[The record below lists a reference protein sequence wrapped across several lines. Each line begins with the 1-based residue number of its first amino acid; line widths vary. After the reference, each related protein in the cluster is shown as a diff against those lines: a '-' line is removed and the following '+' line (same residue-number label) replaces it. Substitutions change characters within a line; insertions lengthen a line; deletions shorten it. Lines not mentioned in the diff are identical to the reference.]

1 MIDLKIKTATP
12 AERLYLARQS
22 MQIAGQTGY
31 IGHLQTGKQGD
42 STWTE
47 YDKSLYTDGFWQ
59 DLEAILQAVQGRSQ
73 NEAAGTLGL
82 RADTAQY
89 SFLLRP
95 DPEKGGELA
104 VHCYLRDRLDRHMRN
119 AERGIRFITPN
130 YRERFRIPD
139 GDTIRIQHRDGSC
152 RDFVCRYIDE
162 AHLEV
167 GNNLYHICQLA
178 ELMQRQGSTIIPLR
192 SSLPEKCFSV
202 LEATGEVIT
211 ITRSETGYQPTGQWA
226 QGVPPQVG
234 VDALNDT
241 IGVTKAQAA
250 AMKAGSLLGWDTPA
264 ADPKNYDEQGQTIKP
279 RHRDRG
285 DAR

>member
-12 AERLYLARQS
+12 AEQLYLARQS

-47 YDKSLYTDGFWQ
+47 YDKSLYTDDFQ
-59 DLEAILQAVQGRSQ
+59 KDLEAALQALKGQALAD
-73 NEAAGTLGL
+73 ETLGL
-82 RADTAQY
+82 RADTAQH
-89 SFLLRP
+89 SFLLRS
-95 DPEKGGELA
+95 DLEKGETVLR
-104 VHCYLRDRLDRHMRN
+104 CYFRKWLDSHIKQ
-119 AERGIRFITPN
+119 AEQGIRFITPN
-130 YRERFRIPD
+130 YREKFRIPD
-139 GDTIRIQHRDGSC
+139 GDRIRIQHRDGT
-152 RDFVCRYIDE
+152 RWDFVCRYIDE
-162 AHLEV
+162 SHLEV
-167 GNNLYHICQLA
+167 GNGLYHICQFA
-178 ELMQRQGSTIIPLR
+178 EMMERQGSTIIPLR

-211 ITRSETGYQPTGQWA
+211 ITRGEVGYQPTGQWA
-226 QGVPPQVG
+226 QDGPTQIG
-234 VDALNDT
+234 ADALNDT
-241 IGVTKAQAA
+241 IGVTKAQVA
-250 AMKAGSLLGWDTPA
+250 AMKAGSLFGWDTPA

>member
-1 MIDLKIKTATP
+1 
-12 AERLYLARQS
+12 

-47 YDKSLYTDGFWQ
+47 YDKSLYTDGFRQ
-59 DLEAILQAVQGRSQ
+59 DLEAVLQAVQGRSQ
-73 NEAAGTLGL
+73 NEVAGTLDF

-89 SFLLRP
+89 SVLIHR
-95 DPEKGGELA
+95 DTEKNETVL
-104 VHCYLRDRLDRHMRN
+104 HCYFRKWLDSHIKQ
-119 AERGIRFITPN
+119 AEQGIRFITPN
-130 YRERFRIPD
+130 YNEKFRIPD
-139 GDTIRIQHRDGSC
+139 GDMIRVQHSDGT
-152 RDFVCRYIDE
+152 RWDFVCRYIDE

-202 LEATGEVIT
+202 LEATGEVVA
-211 ITRSETGYQPTGQWA
+211 ITRGEKGYQPTGQRT
-226 QGVPPQVG
+226 QDVPPQIG

-250 AMKAGSLLGWDTPA
+250 AMKAGSLFGWDTPA
-264 ADPKNYDEQGQTIKP
+264 ADPKNYDERGQAIKP